1 MDWATRFGREI
12 RRRSASILVRLLL
25 INLIVMAV
33 PLAGFWFAR
42 LYETQ
47 LLADLERDMI
57 HQVQVLRAAM
67 LDGKADLEGREA
79 MLANISEHTG
89 LRLRLLNT
97 KGRVLSDSGGMPID
111 VSARSE
117 IMAALHGRYGS
128 QARFAAGRRR
138 LNLFAAL
145 PIKREGQV
153 VGVVYASRSTA
164 EVTGFLVS
172 LRRHLIH
179 IFYLSLAITLVMT
192 LFLAATISRPLAKLA
207 TRANAIADGNTVLPL
222 HAKGQS
228 ELGHLARAF
237 ERMRVRLQERA
248 QESATL
254 AADISH
260 EFKSPLTSIR
270 GAAELLLDGAEKHPD
285 IRRRFLK
292 NIIADSNRMS
302 RSVGRLLELSRLQAD
317 ATEPA
322 PFDLVALVRDE
333 TCLRSQVVMDL
344 PPAIQ
349 SFYGR
354 ASQIQVAIANLLD
367 NAEQHALPGT
377 RIRVSLT
384 RGDAQ
389 THVRIINQGK
399 PVSQSTL
406 RQMWK
411 RFYTTRGDH
420 GGSGLGLAIVESVV
434 LAHGGRIKATCTRNL
449 ALNEFNTQIPKHLA
463 SQTLDI
469 TPPAEAIRCSSDEK
483 HHSHTAEVQI
493 GFSLPA

>member
-1 MDWATRFGREI
+1 MVWATKFGSQL

-47 LLADLERDMI
+47 LLAGLERDMI
-57 HQVQVLRAAM
+57 HQAQVLRASM
-67 LDGKADLEGREA
+67 LEGNTDLKGRES
-79 MLANISEHTG
+79 MLASISEHTG
-89 LRLRLLNT
+89 LRLRLVDT
-97 KGRVLSDSGGMPID
+97 KGRVLSDSGGAPID
-111 VSARSE
+111 VHKRNE
-117 IMAALHGRYGS
+117 ISAALGGRYGS
-128 QARFAAGRRR
+128 QARFATGRRR

-145 PIKREGQV
+145 PIKRDGQV
-153 VGVVYASRSTA
+153 IGVVYASRSTA

-172 LRRHLIH
+172 LRRHLIR

-207 TRANAIADGNTVLPL
+207 KRANAIADGNTVVPL
-222 HAKGQS
+222 HAKGES

-237 ERMRVRLQERA
+237 ERMRVRLQGRA

-270 GAAELLLDGAEKHPD
+270 GAAELLLDGAEKHRD
-285 IRRRFLK
+285 VRRRFLN
-292 NIIADSNRMS
+292 NIVADSKRMS

-317 ATEPA
+317 STEPET
-322 PFDLVALVRDE
+322 FDLVALVHEE
-333 TCLRSQVVMDL
+333 THQRPQVVANL
-344 PPAIQ
+344 PSAPL
-349 SFYGR
+349 SFFGR
-354 ASQIQVAIANLLD
+354 ASQIQVAIANLVD
-367 NAEQHALPGT
+367 NAEQHAQPGT
-377 RIRVSLT
+377 KVRITLT
-384 RGDAQ
+384 RENSHTLVQ
-389 THVRIINQGK
+389 VINQGK
-399 PVSQSTL
+399 PVSQSIL

-420 GGSGLGLAIVESVV
+420 GGSGLGLAIVEAVV
-434 LAHGGRIKATCTRNL
+434 LAHGGRVEATC
-449 ALNEFNTQIPKHLA
+449 AG
-463 SQTLDI
+463 
-469 TPPAEAIRCSSDEK
+469 DE
-483 HHSHTAEVQI
+483 VRI